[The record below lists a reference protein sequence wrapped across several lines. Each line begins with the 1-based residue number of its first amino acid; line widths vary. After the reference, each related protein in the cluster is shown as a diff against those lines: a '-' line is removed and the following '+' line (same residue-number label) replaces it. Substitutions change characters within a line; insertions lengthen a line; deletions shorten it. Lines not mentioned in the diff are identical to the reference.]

1 MKIKNKS
8 LELNNLLAIE
18 QVCKKDEVVKLMA
31 ELKKFI
37 IDNDL
42 YPTGPVVYQILDEGQ
57 ESRNTYKVYIPINA
71 SVKLSSDSQLEFINR
86 ISLESSLSCRVVD
99 EEDLEMSKELLKLC
113 AEQSDKRLIEPFYYV
128 YLDGYGD
135 HIFDIFSEIQD

>member
-99 EEDLEMSKELLKLC
+99 
-113 AEQSDKRLIEPFYYV
+113 
-128 YLDGYGD
+128 
-135 HIFDIFSEIQD
+135 

>member
-42 YPTGPVVYQILDEGQ
+42 YPTGPVVYQILDERQ

-135 HIFDIFSEIQD
+135 PIFDIFAEIQD

>member
-42 YPTGPVVYQILDEGQ
+42 YPTGPVVYQILDERQ

-128 YLDGYGD
+128 YGD
-135 HIFDIFSEIQD
+135 PIFDIFSEIQD

>member
-42 YPTGPVVYQILDEGQ
+42 YPTGPVVYQILDERQ

-86 ISLESSLSCRVVD
+86 ISLESSLSCR
-99 EEDLEMSKELLKLC
+99 
-113 AEQSDKRLIEPFYYV
+113 
-128 YLDGYGD
+128 
-135 HIFDIFSEIQD
+135 

>member
-42 YPTGPVVYQILDEGQ
+42 YPTGPVVYQILDERQ

-135 HIFDIFSEIQD
+135 PIFDIFSEIQD

>member
-8 LELNNLLAIE
+8 LELNNLLSIE

-42 YPTGPVVYQILDEGQ
+42 YPTGPVVYQILDEGK

-135 HIFDIFSEIQD
+135 PIFDIFAEIQD